1 MIEVLGRATSSNV
14 QKVLWTLRE
23 LGLEYRRCDLGGAFG
38 GLDTPEYRAMNP
50 NGKVPTLIDDDLV
63 LWESNAIVRYLA
75 ARYDPGGLWPQ
86 DAGDRALADLW
97 MDWQQT
103 VLFPPWV
110 AVFFGVW
117 RTPQRYRDEEA
128 NARAVARLNDAYAL
142 LDRQLQ
148 GRAFVA
154 GRQLTIA
161 DIPAGMTL
169 YRYYTM
175 EIERPSLPAIEA
187 WYARLRQ
194 RAAYRETVMTDF
206 GSLKDTLI
214 PDSAASP

>member
-23 LGLEYRRCDLGGAFG
+23 LGLDHRRRDLGGVHG
-38 GLDTPEYRAMNP
+38 GLDRPDYRAMNP
-50 NGKVPTLIDDDLV
+50 NGKIPTLIDGDLV

-86 DAGDRALADLW
+86 DAGARALADRW

-117 RTPQRYRDEEA
+117 RTPQRYRDEAA
-128 NARAVARLNDAYAL
+128 NARAIARLNDAYTL

-148 GRAFVA
+148 DGAFVA
-154 GRQLTIA
+154 GPRLTMA

-169 YRYYTM
+169 YRYYSM
-175 EIERPSLPAIEA
+175 EIPRPALPAIEA
-187 WYARLRQ
+187 WYGRLQQ
-194 RAAYRETVMTDF
+194 RGAYRDTVMTDF
-206 GSLKDTLI
+206 SSLKDTLI
-214 PDSAASP
+214 PDSPAAR